1 MNKRIECKWG
11 RSFEFSK
18 MVIAHFILKDHPEY
32 KDSIDEK
39 VEEWFLQFEGSDYEG
54 DCLTTNRFARW
65 FESYFIDLGCDSK
78 HVLPYVKDF
87 LQCFS
92 ELGTSIYDE
101 YTGRIMIKSLKNED
115 FLHRVPLCVYKHQ
128 YAQYANE
135 VFHNIIPLNTDLF
148 FDYDRA
154 VEIIERFDNQFDW
167 ISKYNFNAKWKIVFC
182 LVVDFIY
189 RCSCS
194 ESEKELKTM
203 YDQVAGE
210 FLNKYLIFEEFDTN
224 FKRRKIQVD
233 GVTMTV
239 EDFAKKINNHF
250 SDTTKKEGT

>member
-1 MNKRIECKWG
+1 MSKRIECKWG
-11 RSFEFSK
+11 RNSEFSK
-18 MVIAHFILKDHPEY
+18 MVVAHFILKDHPEY
-32 KDSIDEK
+32 KDIIDGK

-92 ELGTSIYDE
+92 ELGNSIYEE
-101 YTGRIMIKSLKNED
+101 YKGRIMIKSIKNED
-115 FLHRVPLCVYKHQ
+115 YLHRVPLCVYKYQ

-135 VFHNIIPLNTDLF
+135 VFRNIIPLNTYLF

-154 VEIIERFDNQFDW
+154 VEIIERFDNKFDW

-194 ESEKELKTM
+194 EFEKELKNR
-203 YDQVAGE
+203 YDQVAGK
-210 FLNKYLIFEEFDTN
+210 FLNKYLIFEEFDRN
-224 FKRRKIQVD
+224 FNKRKIQVD
-233 GVTMTV
+233 GVTTSI
-239 EDFAKKINNHF
+239 ENFAKKINDDISNI
-250 SDTTKKEGT
+250 TKK